1 MKWADLTRHAEIKLL
16 SLVLAGTLWISV
28 AGNRTA
34 EMTLTVPL
42 SARALPAGLAVARM
56 EHDGLQ
62 VTLSG
67 PKILL
72 LKLRG
77 EKIIMPL
84 DMGGLKEG
92 RVLFAGFDRSLPLPR
107 EVRVTRVYPASVEVL
122 LVRSPAEKNP

>member
-1 MKWADLTRHAEIKLL
+1 MKWVDLTRHAEIKIL

-42 SARALPAGLAVARM
+42 VAQSIPSGLVAAPL
-56 EHDGLQ
+56 EHAALQ

-72 LKLRG
+72 LKLRD

-92 RVLFAGFDRSLPLPR
+92 RALFTGFDRSLPLPR
-107 EVRVTRVYPASVEVL
+107 EVRVTRVYPASVEVM
-122 LVRSPAEKNP
+122 LVRGPAEKNP